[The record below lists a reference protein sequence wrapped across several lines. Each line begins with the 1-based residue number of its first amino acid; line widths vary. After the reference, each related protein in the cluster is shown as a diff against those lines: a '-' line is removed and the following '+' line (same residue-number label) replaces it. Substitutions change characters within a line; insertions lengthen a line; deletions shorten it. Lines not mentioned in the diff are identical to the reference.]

1 MNIRLEYSEM
11 EGKFNKAQATDKT
24 DIEKGYRTLC
34 CFVNAERALRFT
46 QAMEEKF
53 PALSFTNGQPFPSF
67 SKIKDELY
75 HFMAED
81 IQLLEQHMNKTYE
94 RRKQLFSNR
103 S

>member
-1 MNIRLEYSEM
+1 MNIRLEYSEI
-11 EGKFNKAQATDKT
+11 EGKFNQAQAPDKT
-24 DIEKGYRTLC
+24 DVAKGYRTLC
-34 CFVNAERALRFT
+34 CFVNGERAFRFT

-53 PALSFTNGQPFPSF
+53 PNLNFTSGQSFPSF
-67 SKIKDELY
+67 SKMKDELY